1 MEATLPPTKQS
12 DCEGHFVNIPALPH
26 SVMVFHNCDLIGQ
39 ALSEF
44 TGVDIPFKTQT
55 SGMGF
60 HDHGM
65 QIISWTV
72 RVLSHHTPWL
82 FPHHPNHSISSLKIS
97 SISLYLA
104 SSLVLTLDSSFPR
117 YWMPSLSSQSVSY
130 QWRAWK
136 AKFDL
141 RWSITCVASRN
152 WQGCI
157 HSRWHFHD
165 WSSKVSCLWIL
176 SIVTGW
182 R

>member
-1 MEATLPPTKQS
+1 MFDFFVIAEPIFQKMYPPTPPVILPELADFNPYRELGPTLSNISKVSAFAGDCLTMEATLPPTKQS

-72 RVLSHHTPWL
+72 RVLSHHTP
-82 FPHHPNHSISSLKIS
+82 
-97 SISLYLA
+97 
-104 SSLVLTLDSSFPR
+104 
-117 YWMPSLSSQSVSY
+117 
-130 QWRAWK
+130 
-136 AKFDL
+136 
-141 RWSITCVASRN
+141 
-152 WQGCI
+152 
-157 HSRWHFHD
+157 
-165 WSSKVSCLWIL
+165 
-176 SIVTGW
+176 
-182 R
+182 

>member
-1 MEATLPPTKQS
+1 MFDFFVIVEPIFQKMYPPTPPVILPELADFNPYRELGSTLSNILKVSAFAGDCLTVEATLPPTKQS

-72 RVLSHHTPWL
+72 RVLSHHTP
-82 FPHHPNHSISSLKIS
+82 
-97 SISLYLA
+97 
-104 SSLVLTLDSSFPR
+104 
-117 YWMPSLSSQSVSY
+117 
-130 QWRAWK
+130 
-136 AKFDL
+136 
-141 RWSITCVASRN
+141 
-152 WQGCI
+152 
-157 HSRWHFHD
+157 
-165 WSSKVSCLWIL
+165 
-176 SIVTGW
+176 
-182 R
+182 